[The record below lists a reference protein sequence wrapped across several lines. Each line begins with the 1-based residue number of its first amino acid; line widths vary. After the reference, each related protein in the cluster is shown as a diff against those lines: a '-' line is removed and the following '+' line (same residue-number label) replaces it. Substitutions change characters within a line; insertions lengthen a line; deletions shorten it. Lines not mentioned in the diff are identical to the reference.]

1 MERLRTDGSLRI
13 RRGANSWHISPSGSM
28 CSWDA
33 RCQSP
38 RPPRRDGKIIQMLI
52 HPVMGKNRKPRA
64 DGLLVLVLVV
74 STGPAMSEWK
84 KIAVCSDAEKLMALA
99 DERLAE

>member
-1 MERLRTDGSLRI
+1 
-13 RRGANSWHISPSGSM
+13 
-28 CSWDA
+28 
-33 RCQSP
+33 
-38 RPPRRDGKIIQMLI
+38 MLI

-74 STGPAMSEWK
+74 ASGPAMSEWK